1 MSEPERVVRQ
11 LRHDVDDVYE
21 LLSDVAET
29 QRGHTTELGEIRQVL
44 SHQGDRLDRLDGRL
58 VGIEDAQNQILQL
71 LRSGQSRPDS

>member
-1 MSEPERVVRQ
+1 VSEPERVVRQ

-29 QRGHTTELGEIRQVL
+29 QRGHTTELREIRQVL